1 MAVLALVI
9 PPLMLGVILMLGR
22 YEDLLLPPVRPEE
35 EQHGETPIGGLGG

>member
-1 MAVLALVI
+1 MAVLALLI

-35 EQHGETPIGGLGG
+35 ESAETPLEGLGR